1 MVKIGKL
8 VQKFENRF
16 FQDEFPKKMVKQIT
30 SQKSALNQTFV
41 AENHVV
47 SSLQAWELDESHRI
61 CLVAGGVNPRA

>member
-30 SQKSALNQTFV
+30 SPK
-41 AENHVV
+41 
-47 SSLQAWELDESHRI
+47 
-61 CLVAGGVNPRA
+61 GP